1 MLETILLKALLSKD
15 AYNSYRNYLKKDEF
29 TDEGNIILNKID
41 KLHKSSVG
49 DVALSSL
56 VAATMAATSDP
67 KGIIKLTFAS
77 MQSVEVDENV
87 QALLEKFKTNKLL
100 EELSVKAYEGS
111 LGKTPLSEIV
121 SLASKLES
129 PVPNSEFDFVDSSLA
144 KILSEQKQTPGL
156 RWRLNVLNKALGSI
170 RPGDFGFFFARPEVG
185 KSCMLASEVGFMG
198 TQLKPDAGPIIYFN
212 NEEQGGKMQ
221 LRMYQSV
228 LGLTVPE
235 LEKNMPMYEKKYMDL
250 TQDKI
255 KIKDSA
261 VISRYLVEA
270 MCDKF
275 KPSLIVFDQLDK
287 IDGFYSDR
295 EDIRLGKIYIWA
307 RELAKR
313 YCPVIGVCQAD
324 ASGEGQRY
332 LTMANVANSK
342 TGKTAEADYIIGI
355 GSDGGFGQQNLRGL
369 AILKNKL
376 IGDDMSEEKYRHFKG
391 DVLIRAA
398 KQQFEDM

>member
-1 MLETILLKALLSKD
+1 VLETIVLKALLSKD
-15 AYNSYRNYLKKDEF
+15 SYNSYRNYLKPDEF
-29 TDEGNIILNKID
+29 TDEGKGILKHLDKI
-41 KLHKSSVG
+41 HKDSVD
-49 DVALSSL
+49 DVPLSSL
-56 VAATMAATSDP
+56 AASALASMSDP
-67 KGIIKLTFAS
+67 KGVLQLTFAS
-77 MQSVEVDENV
+77 MQSVQVDENV
-87 QALLEKFKTNKLL
+87 KALLEKFKTTKLL
-100 EELSVKAYEGS
+100 EELSVTAYEAS
-111 LGKTPLSEIV
+111 LGKKNIADIV
-121 SLASKLES
+121 SLAAKLES
-129 PVPNSEFDFVDSSLA
+129 PLPNSEFEFVNSSLQ
-144 KILSEQKQTPGL
+144 KILLEQKQTPGL
-156 RWRLNVLNKALGSI
+156 RWRLKVLNKALGSL
-170 RPGDFGFFFARPEVG
+170 RVGDFGFFFARPEVG

-228 LGLTVPE
+228 LGKTVQE
-235 LEKNMPMYEKKYMDL
+235 LEKNLGASEQQYINL

-270 MCDKF
+270 MCEKF

-313 YCPVIGVCQAD
+313 FCPVIGVCQAD
-324 ASGEGQRY
+324 ATGEGQRY
-332 LTMANVANSK
+332 LSMANVANSK
-342 TGKTAEADYIIGI
+342 TGKTAEADFIVGI

-376 IGDDMSEEKYRHFKG
+376 IGDDQSEENYRHFKG

-398 KQQFEDM
+398 KQQFEDI